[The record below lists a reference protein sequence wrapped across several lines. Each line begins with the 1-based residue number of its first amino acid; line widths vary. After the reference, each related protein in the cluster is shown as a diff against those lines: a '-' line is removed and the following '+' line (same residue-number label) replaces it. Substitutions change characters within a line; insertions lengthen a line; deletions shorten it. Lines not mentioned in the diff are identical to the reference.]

1 MKWGRQENLLPAPLF
16 CLSVRTRGP
25 DAHCALLYFGA
36 LLLLGYGPPGGGAA
50 CCRSLLHLL
59 EGVLVGD
66 ACVADDIQPGAS
78 GDAAANDDV
87 LLEANEFDGLAGYRP
102 FGQAVDR
109 VRERCRRS

>member
-66 ACVADDIQPGAS
+66 AGVADDIQPGAG
-78 GDAAANDDV
+78 GDGAAEGDVARAAN
-87 LLEANEFDGLAGYRP
+87 GLSGPADERP
-102 FGQAVDR
+102 SA
-109 VRERCRRS
+109 